1 MCTYMQERCDVNDKT
16 LDLLQQIAIDVA
28 VIKNR
33 LDNFEDIQE
42 KVEIHSE
49 ELASVKSQLSVT
61 KWIGGV
67 LGAGVLGVVVKAF
80 TGNS

>member
-1 MCTYMQERCDVNDKT
+1 MEE
-16 LDLLQQIAIDVA
+16 LLQQIAIDIA
-28 VIKNR
+28 VIKSR
-33 LDNFEDIQE
+33 MDHFEDTQE
-42 KVEIHSE
+42 KVETHSE
-49 ELASVKSQLSVT
+49 ELASVKSQLNVV